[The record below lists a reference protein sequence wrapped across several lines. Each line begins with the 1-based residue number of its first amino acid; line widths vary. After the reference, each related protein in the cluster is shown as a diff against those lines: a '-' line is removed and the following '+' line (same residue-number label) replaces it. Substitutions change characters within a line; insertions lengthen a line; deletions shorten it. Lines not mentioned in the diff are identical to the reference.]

1 MRSSPVTDSHDPP
14 YATGG
19 RTAATEQPPADTRAV
34 SDGAAPRPG
43 AAASAP
49 GNGAADQ
56 SAELARME
64 DRYKRALADLDN
76 YRKRSA
82 RELQAGVEQSR
93 ESLLRDWLEA
103 VDSVERALQM
113 SHGTPGAEGL
123 RALLEQMESILARHG
138 VHRIGA
144 AGEQFDPERHE
155 AIEAR
160 VTNEAPDRAIL
171 EAVRSG
177 WAIGDRILRPALV
190 IVARRPEPTAG

>member
-1 MRSSPVTDSHDPP
+1 MTDARDHP
-14 YATGG
+14 YATAG
-19 RTAATEQPPADTRAV
+19 RTAATQQPPADTRAAPE
-34 SDGAAPRPG
+34 GAPPQQG
-43 AAASAP
+43 GSASAPAPAPP

-93 ESLLRDWLEA
+93 EALLRDWLEA

-113 SHGTPGAEGL
+113 SHGTSGAEGL
-123 RALLEQMESILARHG
+123 RALLEQMEAILARHG

-160 VTNEAPDRAIL
+160 VTNEVPDRTIL

-177 WAIGDRILRPALV
+177 WAIGDRVLRPALV
-190 IVARRPEPTAG
+190 IVARRPESAAG

>member
-19 RTAATEQPPADTRAV
+19 PT
-34 SDGAAPRPG
+34 
-43 AAASAP
+43 AASAP

-93 ESLLRDWLEA
+93 ESVLRDWLEA

>member
-1 MRSSPVTDSHDPP
+1 VTDGEDRP
-14 YATGG
+14 YGTGG
-19 RTAATEQPPADTRAV
+19 HTAATQQPRAAP
-34 SDGAAPRPG
+34 DGAPPQPG
-43 AAASAP
+43 GPASASAPP

-82 RELQAGVEQSR
+82 RELQMGIEQSR

-103 VDSVERALQM
+103 VDSVERALQV
-113 SHGTPGAEGL
+113 SHGTPGEEGL
-123 RALLEQMESILARHG
+123 RALLEQMEAILARHG
-138 VHRIGA
+138 AQRIGA
-144 AGEQFDPERHE
+144 AGEPFDPERHE

-160 VTNEAPDRAIL
+160 VTDEAADRTIL

-177 WAIGDRILRPALV
+177 WAIGDRVLRPALV
-190 IVARRPEPTAG
+190 IVARRPESAAR

>member
-1 MRSSPVTDSHDPP
+1 MRAP
-14 YATGG
+14 
-19 RTAATEQPPADTRAV
+19 
-34 SDGAAPRPG
+34 DGAPPQPG
-43 AAASAP
+43 GPASAPAPP

-123 RALLEQMESILARHG
+123 RALLEQMEAILARQG
-138 VHRIGA
+138 VQRIGA

-160 VTNEAPDRAIL
+160 VTDEAPDRTIL

-177 WAIGDRILRPALV
+177 WAIGDRVLRPALV
-190 IVARRPEPTAG
+190 IVARRPESAAG

>member
-1 MRSSPVTDSHDPP
+1 MRAP
-14 YATGG
+14 
-19 RTAATEQPPADTRAV
+19 
-34 SDGAAPRPG
+34 DGAPPQPG
-43 AAASAP
+43 GPASAPAPP

-82 RELQAGVEQSR
+82 RELQAGIEQSR
-93 ESLLRDWLEA
+93 EALLRDWLEA

-113 SHGTPGAEGL
+113 SHGTPGADGL
-123 RALLEQMESILARHG
+123 RALLEQMEAILARQG
-138 VHRIGA
+138 VRRIGA
-144 AGEQFDPERHE
+144 AGEQFDPERHA

-160 VTNEAPDRAIL
+160 VTNETPDRTIL

-177 WAIGDRILRPALV
+177 WAIGDRVLRPALV
-190 IVARRPEPTAG
+190 IVARSPESAAG

>member
-1 MRSSPVTDSHDPP
+1 MTDPHDRPS
-14 YATGG
+14 ATGG
-19 RTAATEQPPADTRAV
+19 RTAATQQPPVDTRAV
-34 SDGAAPRPG
+34 PDGAAPQPG

-160 VTNEAPDRAIL
+160 VTNEAPDRTIL

-177 WAIGDRILRPALV
+177 WAIGDRVLRPALV
-190 IVARRPEPTAG
+190 IVARRPEPAAG

>member
-1 MRSSPVTDSHDPP
+1 MRSSPVTDSHDRP

-19 RTAATEQPPADTRAV
+19 RTAATQQPPADTRAV

-82 RELQAGVEQSR
+82 RDLQTRVEQSR

-160 VTNEAPDRAIL
+160 VTNEAPDRTIL

-177 WAIGDRILRPALV
+177 WAIGDRIMRPALV
-190 IVARRPEPTAG
+190 IVARRPEPAAG

>member
-1 MRSSPVTDSHDPP
+1 VTDGEDRP
-14 YATGG
+14 YGTGG
-19 RTAATEQPPADTRAV
+19 HTAATRQPRAAP
-34 SDGAAPRPG
+34 DGAPPQPG
-43 AAASAP
+43 GPASASAPAPP

-82 RELQAGVEQSR
+82 RELQMGIEQSR

-113 SHGTPGAEGL
+113 SHGTPGEEGL
-123 RALLEQMESILARHG
+123 RALLEQMEAILARHG
-138 VHRIGA
+138 VQRIGA

-160 VTNEAPDRAIL
+160 ATNEAPDRTIL
-171 EAVRSG
+171 AAVRSG
-177 WAIGDRILRPALV
+177 WAIGDRVLRPALV
-190 IVARRPEPTAG
+190 IVARRPESASG

>member
-1 MRSSPVTDSHDPP
+1 MTDAHDRP
-14 YATGG
+14 YATGA
-19 RTAATEQPPADTRAV
+19 RTAAAQQPPPDMRAP
-34 SDGAAPRPG
+34 DGAPPQPGGPASTPAP
-43 AAASAP
+43 P

-82 RELQAGVEQSR
+82 RELQTGIEQSR

-113 SHGTPGAEGL
+113 SHGTPGEEGL
-123 RALLEQMESILARHG
+123 RALLEQMEAILARHG
-138 VHRIGA
+138 VQRIGA
-144 AGEQFDPERHE
+144 AGEQFDPERHQ

-160 VTNEAPDRAIL
+160 VTNEAPDRTIL

-177 WAIGDRILRPALV
+177 WAIGDRVLRPALV
-190 IVARRPEPTAG
+190 IVARRPESASG

>member
-1 MRSSPVTDSHDPP
+1 MRSSAVTDPHDGPS
-14 YATGG
+14 A
-19 RTAATEQPPADTRAV
+19 TAAE
-34 SDGAAPRPG
+34 
-43 AAASAP
+43 ASAP
-49 GNGAADQ
+49 GNGVVDQ

-82 RELQAGVEQSR
+82 RDLQAGVAQSR

-113 SHGTPGAEGL
+113 SHGTPAAEGL

-138 VHRIGA
+138 VQRIGA

-160 VTNEAPDRAIL
+160 VTNEAPDRTIL

-190 IVARRPEPTAG
+190 IVARRPEPAAG

>member
-1 MRSSPVTDSHDPP
+1 VTDPHDRP

-19 RTAATEQPPADTRAV
+19 RTAATRQPPADTRAV
-34 SDGAAPRPG
+34 PDGAAPQPG

-82 RELQAGVEQSR
+82 RELQMGIEQSR

-190 IVARRPEPTAG
+190 IVARRPEPAAG

>member
-1 MRSSPVTDSHDPP
+1 MRSSPVADSHDRS

-19 RTAATEQPPADTRAV
+19 ST
-34 SDGAAPRPG
+34 

-56 SAELARME
+56 SADLARME

-76 YRKRSA
+76 YRKRSV

-93 ESLLRDWLEA
+93 ESLLRDWLEV

-138 VHRIGA
+138 VHRIEA
-144 AGEQFDPERHE
+144 AGEPFDPSATR
-155 AIEAR
+155 
-160 VTNEAPDRAIL
+160 
-171 EAVRSG
+171 RS
-177 WAIGDRILRPALV
+177 RPA
-190 IVARRPEPTAG
+190 

>member
-1 MRSSPVTDSHDPP
+1 MTDPHDRP

-19 RTAATEQPPADTRAV
+19 RAAATQQPPADTRAV
-34 SDGAAPRPG
+34 PDGAPPQPG
-43 AAASAP
+43 ATASAP

-82 RELQAGVEQSR
+82 RELQAGVERSR
-93 ESLLRDWLEA
+93 ESLLRDWLEV

-160 VTNEAPDRAIL
+160 VTNEAPDRTIL

-177 WAIGDRILRPALV
+177 WAIGDRVLRPALV
-190 IVARRPEPTAG
+190 IVARRPEPAAG

>member
-1 MRSSPVTDSHDPP
+1 VTDAHDRL
-14 YATGG
+14 YATGA
-19 RTAATEQPPADTRAV
+19 RTAGTQQPPPDMRAP
-34 SDGAAPRPG
+34 DGAPPQPG
-43 AAASAP
+43 GPASAPTPP
-49 GNGAADQ
+49 GNGAADR

-93 ESLLRDWLEA
+93 EALLRDWLEA
-103 VDSVERALQM
+103 VDSVERAMQM

-144 AGEQFDPERHE
+144 AGERFDPERHE

-160 VTNEAPDRAIL
+160 VTNEAPDRTIL

-177 WAIGDRILRPALV
+177 WAIGDRVLRPALV
-190 IVARRPEPTAG
+190 IVARRPEPAAG

>member
-1 MRSSPVTDSHDPP
+1 
-14 YATGG
+14 
-19 RTAATEQPPADTRAV
+19 
-34 SDGAAPRPG
+34 
-43 AAASAP
+43 
-49 GNGAADQ
+49 
-56 SAELARME
+56 ME

-82 RELQAGVEQSR
+82 RELQTGIEQSR

-113 SHGTPGAEGL
+113 SHGTPGEEGL
-123 RALLEQMESILARHG
+123 RALLEQMEAILARHG
-138 VHRIGA
+138 AQRIGA

-160 VTNEAPDRAIL
+160 VTNEAPDRTIL

-177 WAIGDRILRPALV
+177 WAIGDRVLRPALV
-190 IVARRPEPTAG
+190 IVARRPESASG

>member
-1 MRSSPVTDSHDPP
+1 MTDPHDRP
-14 YATGG
+14 YATGS
-19 RTAATEQPPADTRAV
+19 RTAATQQAPADTRAV
-34 SDGAAPRPG
+34 PDGAAPQPG

-93 ESLLRDWLEA
+93 ESLLRDWLEV

-160 VTNEAPDRAIL
+160 VTNEARDRTIL

-177 WAIGDRILRPALV
+177 WAIGDRVLRPALV
-190 IVARRPEPTAG
+190 IVARRPEPAAG